1 MAEPSD
7 AQPIFV
13 DVSTAPEQ
21 FSMLFTQAAKEPPA
35 PAVEV
40 KSEKDEQNA
49 NLLVE

>member
-21 FSMLFTQAAKEPPA
+21 FSMLFTQAAKEPA

-40 KSEKDEQNA
+40 KSEKEEQNA